1 MSNRPLTPLQA
12 MTRSSAER
20 EVSNVNTK
28 EKITTIDPHLITNW
42 QFSDRIEADLGDIEA
57 FAQELKSIG
66 QQQPCIIRPIKSSS
80 PFKYE
85 LIAGERRWR
94 ASLFAKLELLVIIKD
109 LTDENA
115 AIIQISENESRKDL
129 SDYAKGMSYARLI
142 QNGVIT
148 QKDLIQKLGRSKQYI
163 SALLSFSRIPQ
174 KIISAIGD
182 MSKVS
187 HRTAE
192 EICRLSNKGENYIEA
207 ILLITEKI
215 KTGKYGVESIKNF
228 IIKQVENIPE
238 KPKKQKYYN
247 KHGTLIFSTK
257 ETNLRLID
265 ITLSKEISSKITPF
279 KSNFLEEILC
289 ITDKLLNK
297 SAPAD

>member
-12 MTRSSAER
+12 MTRNSSER
-20 EVSNVNTK
+20 ALLNNTK
-28 EKITTIDPHLITNW
+28 EKITTINPNLITNW
-42 QFSDRIEADLGDIEA
+42 QFSDRIEADLGDIEGL
-57 FAQELKSIG
+57 AQDFKTIG
-66 QQQPCIIRPIKSSS
+66 QQQPCIIRPIKNTS

-94 ASLFAKLELLVIIKD
+94 ASLLAKLELLVIIKE
-109 LTDENA
+109 LTDEDA

-142 QNGVIT
+142 QKNVIT
-148 QKDLIQKLGRSKQYI
+148 QKDLIQKLGKSKQYI
-163 SALLSFSRIPQ
+163 SALLSFSRMPQ

-215 KTGKYGVESIKNF
+215 KTGKYGVESIKKF
-228 IIKQVENIPE
+228 VIKKVENIQE
-238 KPKKQKYYN
+238 KAQKHKYYN
-247 KHGTLIFSTK
+247 KHGKLIFSTK
-257 ETNLRLID
+257 ETKLKLLD
-265 ITLSKEISSKITPF
+265 ITLSKEVSLQIAPL
-279 KSNFLEEILC
+279 KSDFLEEILC

-297 SAPAD
+297 SAAAD